1 MVHEVAA
8 EGFGAEAAT
17 YARSRPSYPPDA
29 IAWFVEHLRLGP
41 GVRVLDLAA
50 GTGIFTRLLAPLGA
64 DLVAAEPVGGMR
76 DELRRTTP
84 GVPVIAATAERL
96 PFRDGSLD
104 AVTVAQAFHWFD
116 APAALTSLRR
126 ALRVGGRLGLVWNSR
141 DRSVDWVDRIWS
153 VMDHV
158 EKRAPWR
165 EHDGNVAGVD
175 SHAWREEHVDHAPG
189 FTPLVTATFRHEQP
203 MTPELVVERIRG
215 VSHVAV
221 LPPDEQAHVLAH
233 VREIVATHPD
243 TRGRTDLAIPYR
255 VDAYWTERI
264 D

>member
-17 YARSRPSYPPDA
+17 YERSRPSYPPEA
-29 IAWFVEHLRLGP
+29 IAWFEEHLRLGP
-41 GVRVLDLAA
+41 GARVLDLAA
-50 GTGIFTRLLAPLGA
+50 GTGILTRLMLPLGC
-64 DLVAAEPVGGMR
+64 DLMAAEPVAGMR
-76 DELRRTTP
+76 AELRRTTRA
-84 GVPVIAATAERL
+84 VPVVAATAEAL
-96 PFRDGSLD
+96 PFRNGALD

-116 APAALTSLRR
+116 APAALASLRR
-126 ALRVGGRLGLVWNSR
+126 ALGIGGRLGLVWNSR

-153 VMDHV
+153 VMDRV

-175 SHAWREEHVDHAPG
+175 SHAWREDLVDGAPG
-189 FTPLVTATFRHEQP
+189 FTPLTAATFRHEQP

-221 LPPDEQAHVLAH
+221 LPPDEQTRVLAE

-243 TRGRTDLAIPYR
+243 TRGRSDLAIPYR